1 MNLNAYWAQDG
12 TDKTEGVAIDAE
24 HDVLYFEADKGS
36 FAYSFTPEG
45 ATQVLLATPI
55 LDDVKTGHAP
65 SLQFSG
71 FSTDSVNSNTDGS
84 YTVRLGFGRNIVK
97 LVSATGATYQVITAK
112 PVTYTVSNLTHPD
125 KTFQAGDEISV
136 LFNTLYHP
144 CNKMSG
150 IYNMSAGIQYTG
162 ESVNFPLIL
171 GPGQYTFASRA
182 QEYKVTIPA
191 DYAGEEYTL
200 TNGVIKVKGFGSFYG
215 EHRKIT
221 LQNGVSP
228 NLNASVRE
236 AYFGAL
242 PDITIELAK
251 NNTSIA
257 NVSGG
262 KISVYPNPF
271 AESIVIDVVVGGK
284 VTIYDLSGK
293 VVLSTT
299 VQAGSNRINTSTLNK
314 GIYLLKQGTNVV
326 KIVK

>member
-24 HDVLYFEADKGS
+24 HDVLYFEASKGS
-36 FAYSFTPEG
+36 FPYTFKPES
-45 ATQVLLATPI
+45 ATQVLVATPI
-55 LDDVKTGHAP
+55 VSETATAY
-65 SLQFSG
+65 SG
-71 FSTDSVNSNTDGS
+71 FSTDSVTVNTDGS

-97 LVSATGATYQVITAK
+97 LVSASGATYQVITAK

-125 KTFQAGDEISV
+125 EAFQPGDEVSV

-182 QEYKVTIPA
+182 QEYKVTIPVDYTA
-191 DYAGEEYTL
+191 DEYTL

-271 AESIVIDVVVGGK
+271 AESIVIDVVADGK

-293 VVLSTT
+293 AVVSTT
-299 VQAGSNRINTSTLNK
+299 VQAGSNRINTAALSK
-314 GIYLLKQGTNVV
+314 GVYVLKQGTNVV